1 MKVGLKDLRGKQ
13 IESLEL
19 PTVFNTPYRP
29 EIIKKVYVNVL
40 SSQFQPQGRYPAAGE
55 MVSAESRN
63 TGLGIARIARARG
76 EGFQRAGQAAGVAS
90 VRSGRLAHPP
100 VSWKV
105 ILKKI
110 NKKEKQLG
118 FCSAIA
124 ATSNKDIIEKRGHKV
139 GKISEF
145 PIVVSNDLEK
155 ITKTTELRKA
165 LISLGLEEDLERSTN
180 IVRVP
185 SGKPRR
191 RGRKRHTALSC
202 LIVTSKGSPISKL
215 KKSLPGVNVVSAENL
230 SIMDL
235 VPGTKPVRLTIY
247 TKNAI
252 DYMNKI
258 NTVWSR
264 VQSMVKE
271 L

>member
-1 MKVGLKDLRGKQ
+1 MKVSLKDLRGKE
-13 IESLEL
+13 IELLEL
-19 PTVFNTPYRP
+19 PSVFSTPFRP

-40 SSQFQPQGRYPAAGE
+40 STKFQTQGRYPAAGE
-55 MVSAESRN
+55 IVSAESRN

-76 EGFQRAGQAAGVAS
+76 EGFQRAGQAAGVAG

-100 VSWKV
+100 VSWKKSF
-105 ILKKI
+105 KKI

-124 ATSNKDIIEKRGHKV
+124 ATSNRDIMEKRGHNV

-155 ITKTTELRKA
+155 ITRTTELRKT
-165 LISLGLEEDLERSTN
+165 LQSLGLEEDLKRSTN
-180 IVRVP
+180 IVRIP
-185 SGKPRR
+185 SGKSRL
-191 RGRKRHTALSC
+191 RGRKKHPALSC
-202 LIVTSKGSPISKL
+202 LIVVSKDSAVSKL
-215 KKSLPGVNVVSAENL
+215 KKSLPGVNIVSIESL

-252 DYMNKI
+252 NSMNKI
-258 NTVWSR
+258 NTVWSKI
-264 VQSMVKE
+264 QSIVK
-271 L
+271 